1 MKGHRE
7 YKIDTKWNKDIKGD
21 GDLSSSVTRRYSH
34 FESLREK
41 LLKKYPFEAIPI
53 LPEKDWLI
61 RFSTDN
67 SQQVK
72 DRMNKLQ
79 YFLTIIVINPVLN
92 ATQEVCD
99 FLIDTD
105 EHFFDSE
112 FQEENNTNIYEKTKG
127 RNKFRSI
134 LKNFRV
140 DFKI

>member
-1 MKGHRE
+1 
-7 YKIDTKWNKDIKGD
+7 
-21 GDLSSSVTRRYSH
+21 VTRRYSH

-112 FQEENNTNIYEKTKG
+112 FVEINLGLFWRIFVLTLKYRKYLWNWNSISQES
-127 RNKFRSI
+127 SI
-134 LKNFRV
+134 LWLKV
-140 DFKI
+140 SELLWISL